1 MIMIHQFIN
10 LFDENYINF
19 LLNEIKDKNF
29 ELIGPKPDSTNYNYY
44 NRYHFELEE
53 LYKENIESFLYKTYN
68 KKYILKEKGCWIN
81 KITNDTNKDDTFHT
95 DTSDLTIV
103 TYLNDDYTGGEF
115 EYIDS
120 RYRTEIKVETQ
131 KGLSLIMDNK
141 LMHRVSPVLSGSRY
155 SLVCFF
161 DLITKNEKTII

>member
-1 MIMIHQFIN
+1 MIEQLTN

-29 ELIGPKPDSTNYNYY
+29 EIIGQKLNSTEYNYY
-44 NRYHFELEE
+44 NRYHLEIDDIR
-53 LYKENIESFLYKTYN
+53 KENIESFLYKKYN
-68 KKYILKEKGCWIN
+68 KKYVLKNKGIWIN
-81 KITNDTNKDDTFHT
+81 KITTETNKDDTFHT

-115 EYIDS
+115 EYINRS
-120 RYRTEIKVETQ
+120 NKPIKIQTQ
-131 KGLSLIMDNK
+131 LGLSLIMDSI
-141 LMHRVSPVLSGSRY
+141 LMHRVSPVLSGNRY

-161 DLITKNEKTII
+161 DMITKNEKTII

>member
-1 MIMIHQFIN
+1 MIEQLTN

-29 ELIGPKPDSTNYNYY
+29 ETIGQKLNSIEYNYY
-44 NRYHFELEE
+44 NRYHLEIDDNR
-53 LYKENIESFLYKTYN
+53 KENIESFLYKKYN
-68 KKYILKEKGCWIN
+68 KKYVLKNKGIWIN
-81 KITNDTNKDDTFHT
+81 KITPETNKDDTFHT

-115 EYIDS
+115 EYINKS
-120 RYRTEIKVETQ
+120 NKPIKIETQ
-131 KGLSLIMDNK
+131 LGLSLIMDNI
-141 LMHRVSPVLSGSRY
+141 LMHRVSPVLSGNRY

-161 DLITKNEKTII
+161 DMITKNEKTII